1 LLSPARKRK
10 ATEHVKQW
18 MDVSE
23 RRACKVI
30 SQPRMTQRY
39 KTKQPDRD
47 KALTRQI
54 KELAKKHIRYGYR
67 MITAKLR
74 QAGWIVN
81 HKRVQRIWQKEGLQ
95 VPYRC
100 KFKKAK
106 GDSQNS
112 CAVKKAQFP
121 NHVWTYDFMSDQT
134 EDGRKLK
141 LLTVLDEF
149 TRESP
154 AVEVGRSIRAQD
166 VISVLEYLF
175 MVRGVPRF
183 IRSDNGPEFIA
194 DAIKRWLTKK
204 HVGTLYIEPGSPW
217 ENGYIESFNGKL
229 RDEIL
234 NRQVFYS
241 VREAKVIVED
251 WRLDYNNHRPHSS
264 LDYMAPA
271 AFAASCNPPGS
282 ATLRLADCRTK
293 NMDNSLIKVG
303 T

>member
-1 LLSPARKRK
+1 
-10 ATEHVKQW
+10 

-23 RRACKVI
+23 RRACEVV

-39 KTKQPDRD
+39 KIKQPNRD
-47 KALTRQI
+47 KALTTEI
-54 KELAKKHIRYGYR
+54 KKLAKRYKRYGYR
-67 MITAKLR
+67 MVTAKLR
-74 QAGWIVN
+74 QDGWVVN

-95 VPYRC
+95 VPYRR

-106 GDSQNS
+106 GSSENS
-112 CAVKKAQFP
+112 CAVKKAEYP
-121 NHVWTYDFMSDQT
+121 NHVWTYDFMVDQT

-154 AVEVGRSIRAQD
+154 AIEVGRSIRAKD
-166 VISVLEYLF
+166 VIAVLEYLF

-194 DAIKRWLTKK
+194 DRIKKWLRKN
-204 HVGTLYIEPGSPW
+204 HVETLYIEPGSPW

-229 RDEIL
+229 RDDIL
-234 NRQVFYS
+234 DRELFYS
-241 VREAKVIVED
+241 VKEAKVIVED
-251 WRLDYNNHRPHSS
+251 WRLEYNNHRPHSG
-264 LDYMAPA
+264 LGYMTPA
-271 AFAASCNPPGS
+271 AFAASCIASASPP
-282 ATLRLADCRTK
+282 AQFQQYTTE
-293 NMDNSLIKVG
+293 NVDNSLIQCG

>member
-1 LLSPARKRK
+1 
-10 ATEHVKQW
+10 

-30 SQPRMTQRY
+30 GLSRMTQRY
-39 KTKQPDRD
+39 KTKQPNKD
-47 KALTRQI
+47 KALTTEI
-54 KELAKKHIRYGYR
+54 KKLAGQHKRYGYR

-74 QAGWIVN
+74 QDNWFVN

-95 VPYRC
+95 VPYRR

-106 GDSQNS
+106 GSSDNS
-112 CAVKKAQFP
+112 CAVKKAQYP

-134 EDGRKLK
+134 ENGGKLK

-149 TRESP
+149 TRESL
-154 AVEVGRSIRAQD
+154 AIEVDRSIRAKD
-166 VISVLEYLF
+166 VILVLEYLF
-175 MVRGVPRF
+175 MVRGAPKF
-183 IRSDNGPEFIA
+183 IRSDNGSEFIA
-194 DAIKRWLTKK
+194 NAIKKWLKEK
-204 HVGTLYIEPGSPW
+204 HVETLYIEPGSPW

-234 NRQVFYS
+234 NREVFYS
-241 VREAKVIVED
+241 VKEAKIIVED

-264 LDYMAPA
+264 LGYMTPA
-271 AFAASCNPPGS
+271 AYATSCNLPGS
-282 ATLRLADCRTK
+282 AALRLADCKAK
-293 NMDNSLIKVG
+293 NVDNSLIECG

>member
-1 LLSPARKRK
+1 
-10 ATEHVKQW
+10 

-23 RRACKVI
+23 RRACEVI

-39 KTKQPDRD
+39 KIKQPNRD
-47 KALTRQI
+47 KALTTEI
-54 KELAKKHIRYGYR
+54 KKLAKRYKRYGYR

-74 QAGWIVN
+74 QDDWIVN
-81 HKRVQRIWQKEGLQ
+81 HKRVQRIWQREALQ
-95 VPYRC
+95 VPYRR

-106 GDSQNS
+106 GSSENS
-112 CAVKKAQFP
+112 CAVKKAKYP
-121 NHVWTYDFMSDQT
+121 NHVWTYDFMGDQT

-154 AVEVGRSIRAQD
+154 AIEVGRSMRAKD
-166 VISVLEYLF
+166 VIAVLEYLF
-175 MVRGVPRF
+175 MVRGAPKF

-194 DAIKRWLTKK
+194 DKIKKWLEQK

-217 ENGYIESFNGKL
+217 ENGYIESFNGRL

-234 NRQVFYS
+234 DRELFYS
-241 VREAKVIVED
+241 VKEARVIVED
-251 WRLDYNNHRPHSS
+251 WRLEYNNLRPHSG
-264 LDYMAPA
+264 LGYMTPA
-271 AFAASCNPPGS
+271 AFAGSCNPPGS
-282 ATLRLADCRTK
+282 ATLRLPDCRT
-293 NMDNSLIKVG
+293 NNVDNSLIRVG

>member
-1 LLSPARKRK
+1 VTYIK
-10 ATEHVKQW
+10 EQI
-18 MDVSE
+18 DVSE
-23 RRACKVI
+23 RRACEVT

-39 KTKQPDRD
+39 KTKQPDKD
-47 KALTRQI
+47 KALTAEI
-54 KELAKKHIRYGYR
+54 NKLAKRYKRYGYR

-74 QAGWIVN
+74 QDGWIVN
-81 HKRVQRIWQKEGLQ
+81 HKRIQRIWQKEGLQ
-95 VPYRC
+95 VPYRR

-106 GDSQNS
+106 GSSENS
-112 CAVKKAQFP
+112 CAVKKTEYP

-149 TRESP
+149 TRESL
-154 AVEVGRSIRAQD
+154 AIEVGRSMRAKD
-166 VISVLEYLF
+166 VIAVLEYLF
-175 MVRGVPRF
+175 MVRGVPKF

-194 DAIKRWLTKK
+194 DKIKKWLKK
-204 HVGTLYIEPGSPW
+204 NHVETLYIEPGSPW

-234 NRQVFYS
+234 DRELFYS
-241 VREAKVIVED
+241 VKEAKVIVED
-251 WRLDYNNHRPHSS
+251 WRLEYNNHRPHSG
-264 LDYMAPA
+264 LGYMTPA

-282 ATLRLADCRTK
+282 ATLRLPDCRIK
-293 NMDNSLIKVG
+293 NVDNSLIKVG

>member
-1 LLSPARKRK
+1 
-10 ATEHVKQW
+10 

-39 KTKQPDRD
+39 KIKQPDRD
-47 KALTRQI
+47 KALTTEI
-54 KELAKKHIRYGYR
+54 KKLAKRHKRYGYR
-67 MITAKLR
+67 MIAAKLR
-74 QAGWIVN
+74 QSGWIVN

-95 VPYRC
+95 VPYRR

-106 GDSQNS
+106 GSSENS
-112 CAVKKAQFP
+112 CAVKKAEYP

-154 AVEVGRSIRAQD
+154 AIEVGRSMRAKD
-166 VISVLEYLF
+166 VIAVLEYLF
-175 MVRGVPRF
+175 MVRGAPKF

-194 DAIKRWLTKK
+194 DKIKKWLKQR

-217 ENGYIESFNGKL
+217 ENGYIESFNGRL
-229 RDEIL
+229 RDGIL
-234 NRQVFYS
+234 DRELFYS
-241 VREAKVIVED
+241 VKEAKAIVED
-251 WRLDYNNHRPHSS
+251 WRLEYNNHRPHSG
-264 LDYMAPA
+264 LGYMTPA
-271 AFAASCNPPGS
+271 AFAIGCIPSASPTAQPKEYRAENVDS
-282 ATLRLADCRTK
+282 
-293 NMDNSLIKVG
+293 SLIKVG

>member
-1 LLSPARKRK
+1 
-10 ATEHVKQW
+10 

-39 KTKQPDRD
+39 KTKQRDKD

-54 KELAKKHIRYGYR
+54 KEFAKRHKRYGYR

-95 VPYRC
+95 VPYRRR
-100 KFKKAK
+100 FKKAK
-106 GDSQNS
+106 GNSENS
-112 CAVKKAQFP
+112 CAVKKASFP

-154 AVEVGRSIRAQD
+154 AIEVGRSIRAQD

-175 MVRGVPRF
+175 MVRGVPKF

-194 DAIKRWLTKK
+194 DSIKKWLTQK
-204 HVGTLYIEPGSPW
+204 HVGTLCIEPGSPW

-229 RDEIL
+229 RDDVL

-251 WRLDYNNHRPHSS
+251 WRLEYNNHRPHSS
-264 LDYMAPA
+264 LGYIPPG

>member
-1 LLSPARKRK
+1 
-10 ATEHVKQW
+10 
-18 MDVSE
+18 MDVSK

-30 SQPRMTQRY
+30 GLSRMTQRY
-39 KTKQPDRD
+39 KTKQPNKD
-47 KALTRQI
+47 KALTAEI
-54 KELAKKHIRYGYR
+54 KKLATRHKRYGYR

-74 QAGWIVN
+74 QDNWVVN

-95 VPYRC
+95 VPYRR

-106 GDSQNS
+106 GSSVNS
-112 CAVKKAQFP
+112 CVVKKAQYP

-134 EDGRKLK
+134 ENGRKLK

-154 AVEVGRSIRAQD
+154 AIEVGRSIRAKD
-166 VISVLEYLF
+166 VITVLEYLF
-175 MVRGVPRF
+175 MVRGTPKY

-194 DAIKRWLTKK
+194 NAIKKWLKEK
-204 HVGTLYIEPGSPW
+204 HVETLYIEPGSPW
-217 ENGYIESFNGKL
+217 ENGYIESFNGKF

-234 NRQVFYS
+234 NREVFYS
-241 VREAKVIVED
+241 VKEAKVIAED

-264 LDYMAPA
+264 LGYMTPA
-271 AFAASCNPPGS
+271 GFAASCIAS
-282 ATLRLADCRTK
+282 ASPTAPLQQYTTEQV
-293 NMDNSLIKVG
+293 DNSLIECG

>member
-1 LLSPARKRK
+1 
-10 ATEHVKQW
+10 

-23 RRACKVI
+23 RRACEVV

-39 KTKQPDRD
+39 KIKQPNRD
-47 KALTRQI
+47 KALTTEI
-54 KELAKKHIRYGYR
+54 KKLAKRYKRYGYR

-74 QAGWIVN
+74 QDGWVVN

-95 VPYRC
+95 VPYRR

-106 GDSQNS
+106 GSSENS
-112 CAVKKAQFP
+112 CAVKKAEYP
-121 NHVWTYDFMSDQT
+121 NHVWTYDFMVDQT

-154 AVEVGRSIRAQD
+154 AIEVGRSIRAKD
-166 VISVLEYLF
+166 VIAVLEYLF

-194 DAIKRWLTKK
+194 DRIKKWLRKN
-204 HVGTLYIEPGSPW
+204 HVETLYIEPGSPW

-229 RDEIL
+229 RDDIL
-234 NRQVFYS
+234 DRELFYS
-241 VREAKVIVED
+241 VKEAKVIVED
-251 WRLDYNNHRPHSS
+251 WRLEYNNHRPHSG
-264 LDYMAPA
+264 LGYMTPA
-271 AFAASCNPPGS
+271 AFAAGCIPS
-282 ATLRLADCRTK
+282 ASPTAQPQEYRTG
-293 NMDNSLIKVG
+293 NLDNSLIKVG

>member
-1 LLSPARKRK
+1 
-10 ATEHVKQW
+10 

-30 SQPRMTQRY
+30 GQSRMTQRY
-39 KTKQPDRD
+39 KTKCPDTD
-47 KALTRQI
+47 KALTAEI
-54 KELAKKHIRYGYR
+54 KKLAKKHKRYGYR
-67 MITAKLR
+67 MITAKLH
-74 QAGWIVN
+74 QEGWVVN

-95 VPYRC
+95 VPYRR

-106 GDSQNS
+106 GSSENS
-112 CAVKKAQFP
+112 CAVKKAEHP
-121 NHVWTYDFMSDQT
+121 NDIWTYDFMSDQT

-149 TRESP
+149 TRESL
-154 AVEVGRSIRAQD
+154 AIEVDRSIRAKD
-166 VISVLEYLF
+166 VIAVLEYLF

-194 DAIKRWLTKK
+194 DAIKKWLKEK
-204 HVGTLYIEPGSPW
+204 HVETLYVEPGSPW

-229 RDEIL
+229 RDEVL
-234 NRQVFYS
+234 NREVFYS
-241 VREAKVIVED
+241 VKEAKVIVES
-251 WRLDYNNHRPHSS
+251 WRLEYNNHRPHSG
-264 LDYMAPA
+264 LGYMTPA
-271 AFAASCNPPGS
+271 AFAANCNPPGS

-293 NMDNSLIKVG
+293 NVDDSLIKVG